1 MSESNWIEEA
11 KKHFEENGDKTYTNG
26 DEISKKSQEINERL
40 KNILV
45 EKFTNI
51 DDMELNLQGSKWNLQ
66 GHQKLKDYIWYRA
79 SYKEFGK
86 QYPVVF
92 GIALGKAGLN
102 FEIQIYNDVIGNL
115 KISKKLG
122 EIISEII
129 NEKKYNLQ
137 EIKRKNPKEDYLD
150 YGYFGLDEF
159 DDDKFNE
166 VMAAY
171 KEVVV
176 KVHEKLNLKL
186 DDLIDTYKKFIES
199 NSVDNPHISVAS
211 TNELVSK
218 RKKIFENFKKFIEEP
233 KKLNLSS
240 WWDGSINSANMQG
253 NFTNLV
259 KNLEDK
265 SKEEVENLRDDEELK
280 KVQGE
285 FNKIKDIVFGE
296 SWEVKDSLTFDEV
309 ENGVKDVN
317 SMNATAKEL
326 AYYLQMNKDKI
337 PLVNSM
343 TQRKV
348 ELIAKIFFP
357 LSEQKTLQEKFE
369 LLREEICKKEG
380 KTYLE
385 VNELKSFYLVDQFLN
400 LIDKVKQKDVDGTQD
415 KAYYELY
422 KKALEF
428 KNFLG
433 GEVIKNDDFIELLKQ
448 GQNIIYYGAPGTGKT
463 FGVLEDVKNT
473 VDNVLGRYEITQFHP
488 SYSYEDFVEGIRPKG
503 IDKSNG
509 SMQFGLEDGE
519 FKKFC
524 KKAREEEESFLELKD
539 IDFKSAVEGFG
550 YFFIIDE
557 INRAELSRVFGE
569 LLFALEY
576 RGADKGMVKT
586 QYSSLRDEDDV
597 FYIPENIFVIGT
609 MNDVDRSID
618 SFDLALRRRFI
629 WIRKDCNYDVI
640 TTECKYTEKE
650 KTQNAYENIEKFR
663 QACSHLNEQI
673 TLKKNDGLGLGKK
686 YEIGHAYFL
695 KISKYTNGNK
705 ISQQSMNKLFDYH
718 IEPLLSEYLRSE
730 YNEEDIEKHVKN
742 LKNHFKLESK

>member
-1 MSESNWIEEA
+1 MSEGNWIIDA
-11 KKHFEENGDKTYTNG
+11 KEHFEKYGNKTYTNG
-26 DEISKKSQEINERL
+26 DDISKKSQEINEKL
-40 KNILV
+40 KKILV
-45 EKFTNI
+45 DKFQNE
-51 DDMELNLQGSKWNLQ
+51 DDMELNLQGSKWTKA
-66 GHQKLKDYIWYRA
+66 GHNILKDYIWYR
-79 SYKEFGK
+79 SNLKKFGK

-92 GIALGKAGLN
+92 GIALGRGGLN
-102 FEIQIYNDVIGNL
+102 FEIQIYNDAIGNL

-122 EIISEII
+122 EIISKII
-129 NEKKYNLQ
+129 QEKNYGL
-137 EIKRKNPKEDYLD
+137 EAIKRKNVKEDYLD
-150 YGYFGLDEF
+150 YGYFGLTEF
-159 DDDKFNE
+159 DDDKFNK

-176 KVHEKLNLKL
+176 EVHKQLEDKLN
-186 DDLIDTYKKFIES
+186 DLIESYKKFS
-199 NSVDNPHISVAS
+199 KSDSLDNPHILLVS
-211 TNELVSK
+211 TNELVQK
-218 RKKIFENFKKFIEEP
+218 RKKIIENFKIFIENP
-233 KKLNLSS
+233 TKSNLSS
-240 WWDGSINSANMQG
+240 WWSESINSANMQG

-259 KNLEDK
+259 KNLEDRT
-265 SKEEVENLRDDEELK
+265 KEEVENLNDDSKLE
-280 KVQGE
+280 KVHGE
-285 FNKIKDIVFGE
+285 FNKIKYIVFE
-296 SWEVKDSLTFDEV
+296 ENWDIKESLTFNDV
-309 ENGVKDVN
+309 EDGVKDVN

-326 AYYLQMNKDKI
+326 AYYLQMDEDKI

-348 ELIAKIFFP
+348 ELITKIFYP
-357 LSEQKTLQEKFE
+357 LNEQKTLQEKFE
-369 LLREEICKKEG
+369 LLRDEICKKEER
-380 KTYLE
+380 TYVE
-385 VNELKSFYLVDQFLN
+385 INGLKSFYLVDQFLN
-400 LIDKVKQKDVDGTQD
+400 LIDKVKQKDVDDAKD
-415 KAYYELY
+415 KGHDELY

-433 GEVIKNDDFIELLKQ
+433 GEEIKNDDFIELLKQ

-463 FGVLEDVKNT
+463 FGVLEDVKST

-539 IDFKSAVEGFG
+539 IDFKSAIEGFG

-586 QYSSLRDEDDV
+586 QYSSLRDEDDI

-640 TTECKYTEKE
+640 TTECKYTDKE
-650 KTQNAYENIEKFR
+650 KKQNSYENIEKFS
-663 QACSHLNEQI
+663 QACLQLNEQI

-718 IEPLLSEYLRSE
+718 IEPVLSEYLRSE

-742 LKNHFKLESK
+742 LKNYFKLESK